1 MLLLGT
7 TLLGTVAGLTDTL
20 CKLSAMELLTFGGG
34 GAAVDVGDGE
44 AEGPFC
50 FFALAV
56 NGGAPAIEGE
66 EEAEDA
72 CDGGGE
78 LWLTDVESLLSRSPG
93 KDGSLTLPCESVFC
107 MSSRLLMPCI

>member
-20 CKLSAMELLTFGGG
+20 CKLSATELLTFGGG

-56 NGGAPAIEGE
+56 IECE

-93 KDGSLTLPCESVFC
+93 KDGSLTFPCESVFC